1 MPRTSEEHPTL
12 SRNDPQAM
20 SSDFLYEVNE
30 RLIEWLKQDATN
42 YDKEPSEY
50 VTFYEEEEEP
60 EHKSY
65 NRFGRMARRL
75 KKWFTD
81 HYHHEV

>member
-1 MPRTSEEHPTL
+1 MPRPSNEFLTPSG
-12 SRNDPQAM
+12 NNPQPM

-30 RLIEWLKQDATN
+30 RLIEWLKHDATKV
-42 YDKEPSEY
+42 DDEQSEDE
-50 VTFYEEEEEP
+50 TFYEEEEP

-65 NRFGRMARRL
+65 NRFGRMAHRL

-81 HYHHEV
+81 HYHHKG